1 MAKKERQLDEN
12 GFRKFGM
19 MDKLSYG
26 AGDFACN
33 TSFALAGSF
42 FTTFYTQYMGIKSV
56 HFALILILLKIWDA
70 INDPLMG
77 GILDNAKPDKN
88 GSKYRRFILGGGIGL
103 VAAAALCFIPL
114 PEIAPNAAYWCKIAL
129 CVFGYLC
136 WDLCYTI
143 ANVPYGTLN
152 AVITDKAEER
162 SSLSLWRTLGAMA
175 AQIPINVVLPMICY
189 AGGDSSNANAFLG
202 ARMFP
207 VAVVLGTIGLLAFIF
222 CTTQTVERVRQSE
235 EVVEKEKVNW
245 FKAIGTFFRNRAAVG
260 VTLAAIFSL
269 ICFTGISTAT
279 TVLFQAYFKNA
290 QLSGMLS
297 LITMLPMF
305 FLMPFVSKL
314 VKKFGKQEVSAYTM
328 IIGIVIAALM
338 LVLPI
343 TPDNKGMAVY
353 LVCSLLMTA
362 SYAAYSLVG
371 WAMVSDVIDY
381 NEYKF
386 GNRSEGTIY
395 ATYSMG
401 RKIAQ
406 GVGPSLVLLLMVAVG
421 YNEALGAEQTAG
433 AALGIR
439 YLVPAIYLVGM
450 IVMFVSL
457 KWIYNLDKKTVEEVS
472 EGLREKRN
480 ELEGNELTA
489 GNILEGMREE

>member
-1 MAKKERQLDEN
+1 MKRDNEVRP
-12 GFRKFGM
+12 FGM
-19 MDKLSYG
+19 MDKLSYA
-26 AGDFACN
+26 AGDFGCN
-33 TSFALAGSF
+33 TSFALAGTF
-42 FTTFYTQYMGIKSV
+42 FTMFYTQYMGIKAT

-77 GILDNAKPDKN
+77 GILDNAKPDKY

-103 VAAAALCFIPL
+103 VAAAALCFLPL
-114 PEIAPNAAYWCKIAL
+114 PEIAPNAAYWCRIAL

-162 SSLSLWRTLGAMA
+162 SALSMWRTIGSFA
-175 AQIPINVVLPMICY
+175 AQIPINVILPMLLY
-189 AGGDSSNANAFLG
+189 EGGNKEDANAFLG

-207 VAVVLGTIGLLAFIF
+207 VALVLGAIGLLAFIF
-222 CTTQTVERVRQSE
+222 CTKFTVERVRPVKE
-235 EVVEKEKVNW
+235 EAEKVNW
-245 FKAIGTFFRNRAAVG
+245 FQAISSFFRNRSAVG

-279 TVLFQAYFKNA
+279 TVLFQAYFQNA
-290 QLSGMLS
+290 QLSGLLS
-297 LITMLPMF
+297 LIAFLPMF
-305 FLMPFVSKL
+305 FLMPFLTKL
-314 VKKFGKQEVSAYTM
+314 VKKYGKQEVSAYTM
-328 IIGIVIAALM
+328 ILGIVMAALM
-338 LVLPI
+338 FILPI
-343 TPDNKGMAVY
+343 SPDGKGMAIF
-353 LVCSLLMTA
+353 LVCNVLLTV
-362 SYAAYSLVG
+362 SYAAYTLVG

-406 GVGPSLVLLLMVAVG
+406 GLGPSLVLLLMVAVG
-421 YNEALGAEQTAG
+421 YDESLGAAQAAST
-433 AALGIR
+433 ALGIR
-439 YLVPAIYLVGM
+439 YLVPGIYLVGM

-457 KWIYNLDKKTVEEVS
+457 KFIYNLDKKTVEEV
-472 EGLREKRN
+472 EEALRTKR
-480 ELEGNELTA
+480 EAAETQE
-489 GNILEGMREE
+489 